1 MVLSMK
7 LCDLLYLMPSDV
19 PIHVKRKGYIQE
31 ESGTVGEFK
40 QHYTRLIGCHVFSIS
55 LSTISEQEAY
65 LYGLPVSEIEITVK

>member
-1 MVLSMK
+1 MK
-7 LCDLLYLMPSDV
+7 LCDLLYLMTDNV

-40 QHYTRLIGCHVFSIS
+40 EHYTRLIGCHVVAIS

-65 LYGLPVSEIEITVK
+65 LYGLPVSQLEIIVK